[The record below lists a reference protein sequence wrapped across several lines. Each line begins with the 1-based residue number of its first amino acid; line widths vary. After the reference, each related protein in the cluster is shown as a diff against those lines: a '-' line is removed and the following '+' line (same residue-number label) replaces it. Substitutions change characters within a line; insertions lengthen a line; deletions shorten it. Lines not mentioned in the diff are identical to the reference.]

1 MIRVWVGRP
10 SAFDPSDIRRC
21 LLWRLT
27 STEQTSNLKQFVK
40 KKTVEW
46 FDESI
51 FQTSGSSN
59 KHISHDAV
67 RENRAETFCCLRL
80 EHTHTHLQWL
90 SLLIIPRACVC
101 PPVQRWE
108 AAKVLGRL
116 YDRHISLTD
125 CIIRTLAGPHMP
137 WRAGVCSRARVRT
150 RRHWSAAETAGCS
163 LYAWPHWDPQP
174 CLIKSPN
181 TKGGKRRDGRT
192 AGCEKNKKSIPNFSI
207 FHEEFGSSAAL
218 QTLHGS
224 TPQSGHKSG
233 QGVFIG
239 GVQQRSAS
247 KTELHVG
254 APFGTSGSASAW
266 VHARQQFRVQLPEEN
281 PNTETHSGKHFGG
294 LAPPSLWPPQ
304 AAAEAAAAGPSD
316 GVCPPSEQHT
326 SQSFPSGKFWTSETG
341 LTAGGTDWYRRSA
354 DVTQAAFRPA
364 AGLKRRSGAEKNKLK
379 D

>member
-1 MIRVWVGRP
+1 MKKIKADIKKVLIWFFFFCFYWRDDSCLGRP
-10 SAFDPSDIRRC
+10 AFCVWP
-21 LLWRLT
+21 LWHQTLFALT
-27 STEQTSNLKQFVK
+27 SHFNGTNIKPQAVCK

-192 AGCEKNKKSIPNFSI
+192 AGCEKNKKSIPNF
-207 FHEEFGSSAAL
+207 
-218 QTLHGS
+218 
-224 TPQSGHKSG
+224 
-233 QGVFIG
+233 
-239 GVQQRSAS
+239 
-247 KTELHVG
+247 
-254 APFGTSGSASAW
+254 W
-266 VHARQQFRVQLPEEN
+266 N
-281 PNTETHSGKHFGG
+281 
-294 LAPPSLWPPQ
+294 
-304 AAAEAAAAGPSD
+304 
-316 GVCPPSEQHT
+316 
-326 SQSFPSGKFWTSETG
+326 
-341 LTAGGTDWYRRSA
+341 
-354 DVTQAAFRPA
+354 
-364 AGLKRRSGAEKNKLK
+364 
-379 D
+379 